1 MGGWSLVSLCS
12 KDPSGTTSLCWVRDK
27 ADCYFDLVTFS
38 LPLKV
43 SPEFLLGVQT
53 ARVGGGGSWNDPAPS
68 PHACLLLLF
77 LVILPVSPGA
87 TTSIFALDIKEKY
100 CTLASA
106 REVIM
111 RI

>member
-1 MGGWSLVSLCS
+1 MEW
-12 KDPSGTTSLCWVRDK
+12 
-27 ADCYFDLVTFS
+27 VTFS

-43 SPEFLLGVQT
+43 SPEFLLGVLM
-53 ARVGGGGSWNDPAPS
+53 ACVGGGGSWSDPAPS
-68 PHACLLLLF
+68 PHACPLLLF

-87 TTSIFALDIKEKY
+87 TRNIFALDIKEKY